1 MLKLVA
7 AATTGAVLTVGARY
21 LWAFVAE
28 HSNTQIHQV
37 NP

>member
-1 MLKLVA
+1 MLKFVA
-7 AATTGAVLTVGARY
+7 AATTGAVFTVSARY

-28 HSNTQIHQV
+28 RSNTQIHQV